1 MQMLL
6 CRSSGTSLGG
16 NSSVARYM
24 WIRALLGPYAWADT
38 DRHGPWSWEI
48 TNDKMAFETTDVN
61 DGRVGFLFS

>member
-1 MQMLL
+1 
-6 CRSSGTSLGG
+6 
-16 NSSVARYM
+16 M